1 MSWRFINLRSIDGTS
16 SHTTMQAMTRGGVG
30 GLVGSSH
37 ADLGSSKLIQVVF
50 LYCYGSSLNMKV
62 KPLLKL
68 GYLLLQFPDRLILK
82 TVFEGP
88 VCSWS

>member
-1 MSWRFINLRSIDGTS
+1 MSWRFINLRSIDSTS
-16 SHTTMQAMTRGGVG
+16 SHTTMQATTRGGVG

-62 KPLLKL
+62 TEAWLSIIIISRQT
-68 GYLLLQFPDRLILK
+68 YLEDCF
-82 TVFEGP
+82 
-88 VCSWS
+88 